1 MNLSLFSLNPAEAG
15 FRLQRMELWNW
26 GTFDEKV
33 YSIEPGGENSLLT
46 GANGSGKTTFV
57 HALLTLLA
65 AERRMRSFNMS
76 AEGKTK
82 NERTEES
89 YVLGEYGSTEDD
101 SGSKAQRLREDRS
114 KVRSIILAVFKS
126 EEQIVTLA
134 QIRWFAGTELRRSF
148 IITHK
153 AMSIETD
160 LRYFDSGGEWK
171 KRLRQQFPKTNNR
184 DMVEF
189 FDGPKEYGIRLR
201 SLFGMRSEKAQSLF
215 NQTISLKILG
225 NLDEFIRTQML
236 EETEME
242 ADFEKLK
249 DHFKTLSDAHRN
261 IEKTMAQID
270 RLQPIRTN
278 WNEWKNQESVR
289 YEIDQHKQ
297 TMPAWFATHQR
308 SLLLREMKTLET
320 ACKAIADQIKDT
332 ELVISE
338 EHNELI
344 ETETQIRSSEPG
356 RLLAEIGKQIN
367 LLQEEKEK
375 RSETIELYNRYA
387 TQLGWNTNVNEK
399 EFDKNKK
406 KAEEKSIEIQEEIK
420 KTFTAQVRA
429 SDARQ
434 QAEVL
439 CKQLIQKIEQL
450 KNQRNNITGRLPEIR
465 KEILEYTGATEAE
478 IPFVGELI
486 QIKEGEEK
494 WEFAIEKLLHNFGQ
508 RLIVPE
514 AYYKQVNKFVQQ
526 TDLKGRIV
534 YERYQSGTNLTDL
547 LSCEPNAVPE
557 KLSIH
562 AKSEY
567 ADWVAFQISKYYN
580 YECTDNLHEFAK
592 KSHAIS
598 SSGLIKHG
606 QRHEK
611 DDRNRSG
618 SRQHYVLG
626 WDNSAKLRELIAELN
641 QLEEEIEAYKKTESL
656 QEVQLNHL
664 NQQVKSIQEILRFT
678 HFEVL
683 NKDVIVAQ
691 IQQKEKEKS
700 KLEKGDPTLKE
711 LQLKKENLQKRLES
725 LNARK
730 IEKIREE
737 EKLKGQLNKWALQFK
752 QCEDVLA
759 TYEGL
764 QMDDKFAAFQLEYI
778 NKIGYN
784 IDLDVIEKVRAHVS
798 DQIHKKMNELN
809 RQVESIKRQLHTAM
823 LEYKNPSDDKLI
835 QRFPDWRGDTHRLS
849 LEVEYGGS
857 YMEILERLESEELG
871 EQRDRFKKYLNEEMI
886 NRMSSFGGRLNEHL
900 QQIQRRVT
908 ELNQSLAGISYR
920 QQPETY
926 IQLEAREELSPN
938 IKDFRSRLVNWKPNL
953 AEYHLSKD
961 DRILELSYIK
971 IKELIDDL
979 ETKEAWRRE
988 VMDVRQ
994 WLRFVAR
1001 EVKKEDKT
1009 TYRSYTGTEKLS
1021 GGEQAQL
1028 TYTILGSAIA
1038 YQFGITNDG
1047 LSRRSFRFICVDEA
1061 FSRQDEEKA
1070 RYLMNLCKQLNL
1082 QIMVVSPDKTE
1093 EFRIVEPFVARIHYV
1108 QRRQNRDSLLYD
1120 MPIKQLK
1127 ESMGTMDN

>member
-101 SGSKAQRLREDRS
+101 NGSVPQRLREDRS

-153 AMSIETD
+153 DMRIETD
-160 LRYFDSGGEWK
+160 LRYFDTGGEWK
-171 KRLRQQFPKTNNR
+171 KRLRQQFPKTGNR

-189 FDGPKEYGIRLR
+189 FDGPKEYSIRLR
-201 SLFGMRSEKAQSLF
+201 NLFGMRSEKAQSLF

-225 NLDEFIRTQML
+225 NLDEFIRNQML

-242 ADFEKLK
+242 DDFEKLK

-270 RLQPIRTN
+270 RLQPIRSN
-278 WNEWKNQESVR
+278 WNDWKNHESIR

-297 TMPAWFATHQR
+297 TMPAWFATLQR
-308 SLLLREMKTLET
+308 SLLQREMKSLET
-320 ACKAIADQIKDT
+320 ACNAVVEQIK
-332 ELVISE
+332 EIEIVIRE
-338 EHNELI
+338 ENDALI
-344 ETETQIRSSEPG
+344 ETETQIRGSEPG
-356 RLLAEIGKQIN
+356 RLLAELGKQMN

-375 RSETIELYNRYA
+375 RTAAIEQYNQYVI
-387 TQLGWNTNVNEK
+387 QLGWDTNVNEK
-399 EFDKNKK
+399 EFEKNKR
-406 KAEEKSIEIQEEIK
+406 KAEEKSLDIQEEIK

-429 SDARQ
+429 TDAKQ
-434 QAEVL
+434 QAEL
-439 CKQLIQKIEQL
+439 LFKELLQKIEQL
-450 KNQRNNITGRLPEIR
+450 KNQRNNITGRLTEIR
-465 KEILEYTGATEAE
+465 KEILAHTGATEAD
-478 IPFVGELI
+478 IPFIGELI
-486 QIKEGEEK
+486 QLKEGEEK
-494 WEFAIEKLLHNFGQ
+494 WEYAIEKLLHNFGQ

-514 AYYKQVNKFVQQ
+514 KYYKQVNKFVQQ

-534 YERYQSGTNLTDL
+534 YERYQPGTNLTDL
-547 LSCEPNAVPE
+547 LSCESNAVPE
-557 KLSIH
+557 KLAIN
-562 AKSEY
+562 AQSEY
-567 ADWVAFQISKYYN
+567 ADWVEFQLTKYYN
-580 YECTDNLHEFAK
+580 YECVDNLNEFAK
-592 KSHAIS
+592 KSYAIT

-611 DDRNRSG
+611 DDRNRLG

-641 QLEEEIEAYKKTESL
+641 QLEDQIEAYKKAESMHSAELHHL
-656 QEVQLNHL
+656 QL
-664 NQQVKSIQEILRFT
+664 QVKALNELLRFSS
-678 HFEVL
+678 FEL
-683 NKDVIVAQ
+683 INKDSIVTQ
-691 IQQKEKEKS
+691 IQQKEKEKN

-711 LQLKKENLQKRLES
+711 LQQKKENLLKRIDN
-725 LNARK
+725 LNTRK
-730 IEKIREE
+730 IDKIREE
-737 EKLKGQLNKWALQFK
+737 EKIKGQLNKWAMQLK
-752 QCEDVLA
+752 QCEDVLG

-764 QMDDKFAAFQLEYI
+764 SMDDKYATFQLEYI

-809 RQVESIKRQLHTAM
+809 RQVENIKRSLHTAM
-823 LEYKNPSDDKLI
+823 IEYKNPSDEKLI

-849 LEVEYGGS
+849 LEVEYGGT

-926 IQLEAREELSPN
+926 IQLEAREEFSPN
-938 IKDFRSRLVNWKPNL
+938 IKDFRTRLVNWKPNL
-953 AEYHLSKD
+953 TEYHLTKD
-961 DRILELSYIK
+961 DSILEASYVK
-971 IKELIDDL
+971 IKSLIDDL
-979 ETKEAWRRE
+979 ESKDSWRQE

-1127 ESMGTMDN
+1127 ESLSN